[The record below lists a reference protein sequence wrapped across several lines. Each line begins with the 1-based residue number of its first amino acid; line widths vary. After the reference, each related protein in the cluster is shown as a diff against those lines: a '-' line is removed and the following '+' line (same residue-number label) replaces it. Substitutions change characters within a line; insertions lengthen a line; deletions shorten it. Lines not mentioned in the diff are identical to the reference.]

1 VLRKDTEG
9 RAVRRKGDEIP
20 IWGRIVAIADVYD
33 ALMSRRVYKEAWDE
47 DAVLN
52 ELRTLSGTKF
62 DPELIDAFFEVY
74 PRIREIRERYMD
86 AEA

>member
-1 VLRKDTEG
+1 
-9 RAVRRKGDEIP
+9 
-20 IWGRIVAIADVYD
+20 
-33 ALMSRRVYKEAWDE
+33 MCRRVYKEAWDE

-62 DPELIDAFFEVY
+62 DPELVDAFFEVY